1 MSLEGIK
8 AQLTELL
15 AHLLQIGRDSPDLL
29 MFLGS
34 LVTDDTLGEVKAKK
48 KKKKKKKNRILKPGN
63 FVIISIQFFSVGSI
77 FIDFTNV

>member
-48 KKKKKKKNRILKPGN
+48 KKKKKKNRILKPGN

>member
-15 AHLLQIGRDSPDLL
+15 SHLLQIGRDSPDLL

-34 LVTDDTLGEVKAKK
+34 LVTDDSLGEVKSRKK
-48 KKKKKKKNRILKPGN
+48 KKKKEKK
-63 FVIISIQFFSVGSI
+63 Q
-77 FIDFTNV
+77 T

>member
-48 KKKKKKKNRILKPGN
+48 KKKKKKKTE
-63 FVIISIQFFSVGSI
+63 F
-77 FIDFTNV
+77 